1 MLTDDKKKEIE
12 SYVGNILRNSPSP
25 TPLKT
30 LADDNAQALY
40 GTWTLV
46 YASEGNALGDLPRD
60 TTVQISI
67 SPEYKC
73 EYKLTFAKTFGLKS
87 ITAKS
92 QYMVDASPVNPGLVT
107 VIYQDIVSDVF
118 GIKEFPVGLFG
129 MLKGRATYVE
139 TVWFDGN
146 LWIER
151 GYSPE
156 GMEFFNVYFKQ

>member
-1 MLTDDKKKEIE
+1 
-12 SYVGNILRNSPSP
+12 
-25 TPLKT
+25 
-30 LADDNAQALY
+30 
-40 GTWTLV
+40 
-46 YASEGNALGDLPRD
+46 
-60 TTVQISI
+60 
-67 SPEYKC
+67 
-73 EYKLTFAKTFGLKS
+73 
-87 ITAKS
+87 
-92 QYMVDASPVNPGLVT
+92 MVDASPVNPGLVT